1 MALLSCEEAFLNDSS
16 NCCPEMRF
24 RINKNSLGIKKR
36 RIHIFCFVFKTDLFL
51 IDDFTPFK
59 SNFLSIFF
67 T

>member
-16 NCCPEMRF
+16 NCCPEMWF
-24 RINKNSLGIKKR
+24 RINKNSRHKKTSDAY
-36 RIHIFCFVFKTDLFL
+36 FCFVFKTDLFL

-59 SNFLSIFF
+59 SHFHSIFF

>member
-16 NCCPEMRF
+16 NCCPEMWF
-24 RINKNSLGIKKR
+24 RINKNSRHKKT
-36 RIHIFCFVFKTDLFL
+36 FVFKTDLFL

-59 SNFLSIFF
+59 SHFHSIFF

>member
-1 MALLSCEEAFLNDSS
+1 MIHQTVGLKCGLGL
-16 NCCPEMRF
+16 
-24 RINKNSLGIKKR
+24 IKIVGIKKR

-59 SNFLSIFF
+59 SHFHSIFF